1 VAGRENLLHDPN
13 SRFKTPD
20 PFSLPRS
27 SDSVWVKIGGEG
39 YQTRVVDGMLQIKA
53 ESAMLGYLNAP
64 SPFTEDGWFVTGDR
78 VEVDGDYYRI
88 LGRQSDVINVGGQKV
103 DPAEIEGALIELEN
117 VRDVV
122 VYGRK
127 NPILGQTVA
136 ARFELVNC
144 EEVQSLRRRMRE
156 HCQGRL
162 AAYKIPSEIEISQGP
177 LYGARMKKM
186 RRAPQ
191 S

>member
-1 VAGRENLLHDPN
+1 MKVLQKFGATEIGTLRSH
-13 SRFKTPD
+13 S
-20 PFSLPRS
+20 RS

-39 YQTRVVDGMLQIKA
+39 YQTRVVEGMLQIKA

-64 SPFTEDGWFVTGDR
+64 SPFTEDGWFITGDR

-103 DPAEIEGALIELEN
+103 DPAEVEGVLVELEN
-117 VRDVV
+117 VRDVA
-122 VYGRK
+122 VYGKK
-127 NPILGQTVA
+127 NPILGEIVA
-136 ARFELVNC
+136 ARFELVNG
-144 EEVQSLRRRMRE
+144 EEVQALRRRVRQ

-162 AAYKIPSEIEISQGP
+162 AAYKIPSEIEIVPGP

-186 RRAPQ
+186 RNASEP
-191 S
+191 